1 MSAAGRL
8 PLDRL
13 DAGEALEVRLL
24 ENARIGEAPPREPHR
39 HDYHELIW
47 VRSGCG
53 VHLLDGEP
61 QEVRAGAV
69 TLIGRG
75 QVHTFQR
82 GEGLTGAV
90 VRFGE
95 ELLHGAA
102 GERATPGWLLVG
114 RGGRTVPVPPG
125 EAEHLDGAIAALA
138 GEARR
143 PPDARSGDIERHLL
157 ALILLWVE
165 RWYDAARTEQRE
177 ADDPEV
183 DLYRRFAE
191 RLEHDFAAHHDAAHY
206 ADALAVP
213 PAALS
218 RALTQVAGRPTK
230 ELVIDR
236 VMLEAARL
244 LRFTDRTVGEV
255 SYAVGFTDP
264 LYFSRAFKRHSGL
277 APMAYRSRH
286 RGLSMDPPP
295 RAMG

>member
-1 MSAAGRL
+1 MSGAGRL

-13 DAGEALEVRLL
+13 GTADALEVRLL
-24 ENARIGEAPPREPHR
+24 EDARIGEAPPREPHR

-47 VRSGCG
+47 VRDGRG

-61 QEVRAGAV
+61 QEVLAGAV

-75 QVHTFQR
+75 QVHTFQW

-125 EAEHLDGAIAALA
+125 EAGHLDGAIGALA

-143 PPDARSGDIERHLL
+143 PPDGRSADIERHLL
-157 ALILLWVE
+157 ALVLLWVE
-165 RWYDAARTEQRE
+165 RWYDAARTEARE
-177 ADDPEV
+177 ADDPDV
-183 DLYRRFAE
+183 DLFRRFSE
-191 RLEHDFAAHHDAAHY
+191 LLEHDFAAHHDAAHY

-230 ELVIDR
+230 ELVTDR

-277 APMAYRSRH
+277 APMAYRDRA
-286 RGLSMDPPP
+286 RG
-295 RAMG
+295 R